1 MNRSNE
7 LLSEEE
13 DEAEESR
20 KFFMFI
26 TQGILLTAIS
36 VFGIVGNSLT
46 VYVLVKVGH
55 SNPGEDGFLINFS
68 SSSSG
73 GDEILWMSALARE
86 EQLVTRISHEEEE
99 EEQEGNGLIHPWLLS
114 PASLFD
120 RSKTYDPHR
129 R

>member
-7 LLSEEE
+7 LLSEEEE

-55 SNPGEDGFLINFS
+55 SNPEDF
-68 SSSSG
+68 
-73 GDEILWMSALARE
+73 
-86 EQLVTRISHEEEE
+86 
-99 EEQEGNGLIHPWLLS
+99 
-114 PASLFD
+114 
-120 RSKTYDPHR
+120 
-129 R
+129 